1 MDKIKME
8 AFANST
14 AEQKLVALYAICL
27 QYRAELKKVQEKES
41 NPMIL
46 REDAASCASVM
57 LNQCDNIMY
66 FKTVLLDLLES
77 ANVDEDWK
85 NEAKKNYDVAARQ
98 LDEATNIVA
107 PLILQWNMMGVK
119 PDDYEDKLFVCGY
132 RPNGAAK
139 ETKPATDGDEKDIPS
154 AADHA
159 DEAYERL
166 RKQYKEDGDFL
177 SKLSRLNFG
186 IGLLP
191 EVASALLKEWVVCAI
206 PQTWCRAYGGI
217 IDLLKK
223 RVVEEKS
230 WDCDGN
236 HQSNLRDGVKETIR
250 RLNMAKARS
259 ALEEIV
265 RQIDD
270 LYERNP
276 KVVDCV
282 KTCLHLCREF
292 AREALANKPRVVDC
306 FDSGDECCDSL
317 PNNVRQLC
325 MTDRALFREL
335 WKETDG
341 DIENF
346 CKQLV
351 KERCGNGKDGK

>member
-46 REDAASCASVM
+46 REDAATCASVM

-85 NEAKKNYDVAARQ
+85 EEAKKNYDVAARQ
-98 LDEATNIVA
+98 IDEATNIVA
-107 PLILQWNMMGVK
+107 PLILQWDKTGVK

-132 RPNGAAK
+132 RPDGDKLGA
-139 ETKPATDGDEKDIPS
+139 KPATDGEGKENPS
-154 AADHA
+154 AAPD
-159 DEAYERL
+159 DETLERL
-166 RKQYKEDGDFL
+166 RKQFKEDGDFL

-191 EVASALLKEWVVCAI
+191 EVASTLLKEWVVCAL
-206 PQTWCRAYGGI
+206 PQKWCSVYGDI
-217 IDLLKK
+217 VALLKK

-236 HQSNLRDGVKETIR
+236 HQSNLRDGVDATVR

-292 AREALANKPRVVDC
+292 AREALAQKPRVVDC

-351 KERCGNGKDGK
+351 KEHGGNGKDGGK